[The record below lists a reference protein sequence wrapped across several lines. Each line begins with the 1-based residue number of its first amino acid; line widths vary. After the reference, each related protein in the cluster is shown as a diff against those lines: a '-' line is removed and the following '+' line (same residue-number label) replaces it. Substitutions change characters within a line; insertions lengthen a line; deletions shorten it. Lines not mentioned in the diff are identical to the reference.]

1 MDNDTIIQ
9 TGFYHGQDLVL
20 YNYKDVKITENMDYE
35 EFLDKLYD
43 LVWEADENYRSYSPF
58 EFFAHALNEMED
70 SEDAWDLYDNAI
82 KDGVDDQINNT
93 INEEVFKELKLEMFD
108 E

>member
-1 MDNDTIIQ
+1 MNNSTIIRY
-9 TGFYHGQDLVL
+9 GFNHGQDLVI
-20 YNYKDVKITENMDYE
+20 YNYKDVEITENMDYE

-43 LVWEADENYRSYSPF
+43 LVWKADEGYRSYSPF

-70 SEDAWDLYDNAI
+70 SEAAWEMYELAI
-82 KDGVDDQINNT
+82 TDGVDDQINTT
-93 INEEVFKELKLEMFD
+93 INEKVFEELKSEMFD